1 MERTSRWPQGR
12 AGVAERLGR
21 DGPTR
26 PGAPEDSAGQAVA
39 SLNAGGKRFSLNAAG
54 QAVLCYFSLENV
66 PVAASQSPV
75 LEPAPG
81 TTVETSASSWGCRGP
96 TRPGP
101 EHLKPNAGGEASG
114 QNA

>member
-1 MERTSRWPQGR
+1 MERTSKWPQGR

-26 PGAPEDSAGQAVA
+26 LGAPEHPAGRAVA
-39 SLNAGGKRFSLNAAG
+39 SLNAVG
-54 QAVLCYFSLENV
+54 QAGLCYFSLENA
-66 PVAASQSPV
+66 PAAASQSPV